1 MHYLDANATEPLR
14 PEARAA
20 MAAALEVTGNP
31 SSVHGAGRAA
41 RRVMEDAREALAARF
56 GARPADLVFTSGGTE
71 ADALAIHALGAGRR
85 LIIGATEHDAVR
97 AAAPDAAVLPVDRD
111 GVADLD
117 VLARLLSDGPPALVC
132 LMLANNETGTLQPVA
147 EAAALCR
154 RYGARLHVDAVQ
166 AAGRMAVD
174 LAALAADSLAHLLAQ
189 AGWPGRRRRV
199 AAGGGAS
206 SDCAAD
212 RRRRTGTR
220 PARRHAAGRG
230 DRRIRRRGRALRQ
243 TWRRQACGAALAP
256 LRDAAE
262 QAAVACGAVVCGGGA
277 PRLPNTTCVAL
288 PGVRA
293 DAQVIALDLAGVA
306 VSAGAACSSGKVAA
320 SHVLAAMGLGALAG
334 QAIRVSLPW
343 NATREDVIGVRGG
356 LCRHGSPA
364 ARHGSRAALTA
375 MPELFHREWKQPPP
389 GKQLCSIW
397 PKAAWRSARNDRGW
411 DDSLQDEKDA
421 SQSGCKCSTGC
432 TGMAASR

>member
-97 AAAPDAAVLPVDRD
+97 AAALDAAILPVDRD

-117 VLARLLSDGPPALVC
+117 TLARLLSDGPPALVC

-166 AAGRMAVD
+166 AAGRMAID
-174 LAALAADSLAHLLAQ
+174 LAALAADSLAISSHKLGGPAGAGALLLA
-189 AGWPGRRRRV
+189 AGASSIVPLI
-199 AAGGGAS
+199 AGGGQE
-206 SDCAAD
+206 
-212 RRRRTGTR
+212 
-220 PARRHAAGRG
+220 RG
-230 DRRIRRRGRALRQ
+230 RRGGTPPVAVI
-243 TWRRQACGAALAP
+243 AGFAAAALGYGDAVGLGP

-262 QAAVACGAVVCGGGA
+262 QAAIACGAVVCGGGA

-320 SHVLAAMGLGALAG
+320 SHVLAAMGLRALAG

-343 NATREDVIGVRGG
+343 NATREGVIGFAEAYAAM
-356 LCRHGSPA
+356 A
-364 ARHGSRAALTA
+364 ARLR
-375 MPELFHREWKQPPP
+375 R
-389 GKQLCSIW
+389 
-397 PKAAWRSARNDRGW
+397 R
-411 DDSLQDEKDA
+411 DA
-421 SQSGCKCSTGC
+421 GAFSP
-432 TGMAASR
+432 